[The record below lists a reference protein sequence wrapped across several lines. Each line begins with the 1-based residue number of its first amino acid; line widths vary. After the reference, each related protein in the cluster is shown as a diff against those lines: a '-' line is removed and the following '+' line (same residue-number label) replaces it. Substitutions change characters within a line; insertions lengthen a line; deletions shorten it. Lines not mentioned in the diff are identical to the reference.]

1 MWRASYGVRKPFGL
15 RRLRFCCDPG
25 AVVGVAA
32 EDSCGWRGWAGW
44 RVGGLRWPPWPDLNG
59 LADFSSSGWR
69 GRYGPVNQV
78 SRAMRGDGVA
88 VGQQFTGVFEDH
100 DAVAEQAPALFGVAD
115 EGPSRLVVR
124 GTSARARG

>member
-1 MWRASYGVRKPFGL
+1 
-15 RRLRFCCDPG
+15 LRFCCDPG
-25 AVVGVAA
+25 AVVGVG
-32 EDSCGWRGWAGW
+32 CRGFLRLARLARLAGW
-44 RVGGLRWPPWPDLNG
+44 RVGGLRWPPWPDLKG

-100 DAVAEQAPALFGVAD
+100 DAVAEQAPALLGVAD
-115 EGPSRLVVR
+115 EGP
-124 GTSARARG
+124 GH